1 MSKVRNTLGDLNNHL
16 FEMMERLNDDELDD
30 DELDDEQLEKELKR
44 ADGMA
49 KISQQILQNGELQF
63 KAMKHM
69 DEYGYNEKK
78 VVPAMLEV
86 RNE

>member
-16 FEMMERLNDDELDD
+16 FEMMERLNDDELN
-30 DELDDEQLEKELKR
+30 DEQLEKELKR
-44 ADGMA
+44 ADSMT
-49 KISQQILQNGELQF
+49 KISQQILQNGELQL

-69 DEYGYNEKK
+69 DEYGYNSEKK
-78 VVPAMLEV
+78 IVPAMLEV

>member
-16 FEMMERLNDDELDD
+16 FEMIERLND

-44 ADGMA
+44 ADGMT
-49 KISQQILQNGELQF
+49 KVSQQILQNGELQF

-69 DEYGYNEKK
+69 DEYGYNSEKK
-78 VVPAMLEV
+78 IVPAMLEV